1 MKKQSDIAKKY
12 YQGLEKVDRLD
23 KGYDEVMKKTGLK
36 KYKQLDLLYK
46 NKFKKNKWFL
56 QIL

>member
-1 MKKQSDIAKKY
+1 MKKQSDIAKKLH
-12 YQGLEKVDRLD
+12 QGLEKVDRLD

-46 NKFKKNKWFL
+46 NKFKKK
-56 QIL
+56 